1 MPPLLADLDGYGIC
15 VSEKRARILAWRS
28 ESESESEIEGGDY
41 KSLVFYVSTKRVI

>member
-28 ESESESEIEGGDY
+28 ESESEIEGGDY

>member
-28 ESESESEIEGGDY
+28 ESESEIEGTREFWQNGGE
-41 KSLVFYVSTKRVI
+41 SEVRVR